1 MAAIPTAG
9 GAGYAPRWV
18 VRALLR
24 FSVLAGL
31 VIAGWLLGSGTGH
44 ASEGTGQP
52 NLGLVQ
58 LVSDPGDIATPSG
71 GGSDAEFG
79 VPPTVASSVQSV
91 LSHTSVPRLP
101 VQPVDLVQPVVRAV
115 SVPRPLAHVLAAASR
130 PLSAPAQHRAGT
142 RSQEPAHELAVIP
155 PTASAVRAAA
165 ATTPV
170 TAPAVTTV
178 PARTDHARAHAP
190 VCAAAAPAAA
200 PLATVLAGSGD
211 PATPMP
217 TSPPDSTTAPC
228 LIGST
233 AGGGG
238 TKNSTDLAVDEGW
251 SNAGL
256 ASTHRLGQLSASDL
270 PRSPTELPSAS
281 PD

>member
-1 MAAIPTAG
+1 MAAIPNAG
-9 GAGYAPRWV
+9 GARYAPRWV

-24 FSVLAGL
+24 FAVLAGL
-31 VIAGWLLGSGTGH
+31 IIAGWLLGSGTGQ
-44 ASEGTGQP
+44 ASEDSGQP
-52 NLGLVQ
+52 NPGLVQ
-58 LVSDPGDIATPSG
+58 LARDPGDIAAPSG
-71 GGSDAEFG
+71 GGSDAQFG

-91 LSHTSVPRLP
+91 LAHASVSRLP

-130 PLSAPAQHRAGT
+130 PLSAPAQHRADT
-142 RSQEPAHELAVIP
+142 RSREPAHELAAVP
-155 PTASAVRAAA
+155 PTAPAIRTAA
-165 ATTPV
+165 ATAPA
-170 TAPAVTTV
+170 TAPAPTTV
-178 PARTDHARAHAP
+178 PATTDHAQAHAP
-190 VCAAAAPAAA
+190 VCPAAAPAAA
-200 PLATVLAGSGD
+200 PVATVSAVGGD

-228 LIGST
+228 MIGST

-256 ASTHRLGQLSASDL
+256 ASTHRVGYLNASDL
-270 PRSPTELPSAS
+270 PGSPAEQPSAS